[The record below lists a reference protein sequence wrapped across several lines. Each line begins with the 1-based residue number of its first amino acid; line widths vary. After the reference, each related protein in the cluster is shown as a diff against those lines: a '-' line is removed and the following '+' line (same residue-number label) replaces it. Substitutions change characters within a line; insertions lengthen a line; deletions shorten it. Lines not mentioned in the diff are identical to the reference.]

1 LFSPVSYFGFG
12 QEDRLALGDEMK
24 QHRHVL
30 RELNG
35 ELLDMLEQDPI
46 DAEFFHETVYR
57 LLREKIDLLER
68 LKLRS

>member
-1 LFSPVSYFGFG
+1 
-12 QEDRLALGDEMK
+12 MK